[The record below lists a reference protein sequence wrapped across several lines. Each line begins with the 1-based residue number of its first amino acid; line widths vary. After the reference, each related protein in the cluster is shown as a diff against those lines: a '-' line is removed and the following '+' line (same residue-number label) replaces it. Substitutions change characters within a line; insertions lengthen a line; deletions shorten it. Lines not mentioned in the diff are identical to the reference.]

1 MGAKKHAPLMFI
13 LETDGMTSRLYRLAA
28 AGLVALA
35 TACSSTATSPP
46 QTASSTGTTPAQP
59 GATYDQQTV
68 LREATGVFGGGAEG
82 LGKIVE
88 RIFNDLGEPNAYIV
102 GQEASVAVIAG
113 VRYGDG
119 ILYHRIEGEKKVHW
133 TGPSV
138 GFDLGGDASKSFT
151 LVYNLND
158 GEDLFRRYP
167 AVEGKLYFIG
177 GFSVNYHQRDNVILA
192 PIRLGAGWR
201 LGANIGYIHYSK
213 NRKYIPL

>member
-1 MGAKKHAPLMFI
+1 MASSPRFLRLMGAAIVMLITACASSSNNPPPKSASSAP
-13 LETDGMTSRLYRLAA
+13 
-28 AGLVALA
+28 A
-35 TACSSTATSPP
+35 TAT
-46 QTASSTGTTPAQP
+46 TGS
-59 GATYDQQTV
+59 ATYDQQTV
-68 LREATGVFGGGAEG
+68 IREATGVFGEGAEG

-88 RIFNDLGEPNAYIV
+88 QVFNDLGEPNAYIV
-102 GQEASVAVIAG
+102 GQEASAAIIAG

-119 ILYHRIEGEKKVHW
+119 ILYHKIEGERKVHW
-133 TGPSV
+133 NGPSV

-158 GEDLFRRYP
+158 TEDLYRRYP
-167 AVEGKLYFIG
+167 AIEGKLYFVG

-213 NRKYIPL
+213 KRRFIPL